1 MPLFA
6 VIGKDDTY
14 KVDTRIFNRYQKRI
28 IMNTKLLMTTSS
40 VFMGLIGIAL
50 SFMPNEVL
58 ETFGQDPNEILTLT
72 LQLTGALYFGFA
84 MINWMTKAFIIGGI
98 YSRPLSIGNFSHFF
112 VAGLALLK
120 ASINGNTTSAYTYTM
135 TIIYVL
141 FAILFGY
148 VLFTHPKQK
157 QTN

>member
-1 MPLFA
+1 
-6 VIGKDDTY
+6 
-14 KVDTRIFNRYQKRI
+14 
-28 IMNTKLLMTTSS
+28 MNTKLLMIGSA

-58 ETFGQDPNEILTLT
+58 ENLGQVPNPTLALI

-84 MINWMTKAFIIGGI
+84 MTNWMAKTVLIGGI

-112 VAGLALLK
+112 IAGLALIKSSLK
-120 ASINGNTTSAYTYTM
+120 SSTSSSYIFIL
-135 TIIYVL
+135 TIIYVI

-148 VLFTHPKQK
+148 VLFIHPIKKPINQ
-157 QTN
+157 

>member
-1 MPLFA
+1 
-6 VIGKDDTY
+6 
-14 KVDTRIFNRYQKRI
+14 
-28 IMNTKLLMTTSS
+28 MNTKLLMTASS

-58 ETFGQDPNEILTLT
+58 ETFGQMPNETLTLI

-84 MINWMTKAFIIGGI
+84 MTNWMAKAVLIGGI

-112 VAGLALLK
+112 IAGLALVK
-120 ASINGNTTSAYTYTM
+120 TSFNSNTTSTYIFGLTV
-135 TIIYVL
+135 IYVL

-148 VLFTHPKQK
+148 VLFTHPIKK
-157 QTN
+157 YWTLV

>member
-1 MPLFA
+1 
-6 VIGKDDTY
+6 
-14 KVDTRIFNRYQKRI
+14 
-28 IMNTKLLMTTSS
+28 MNTKLLMAASS

-50 SFMPNEVL
+50 SFMPSEFL
-58 ETFGQDPNEILTLT
+58 EIFGQMPNETLTLI

-84 MINWMTKAFIIGGI
+84 MTNWMAKNVLIGGI

-112 VAGLALLK
+112 IAGLALIK
-120 ASINGNTTSAYTYTM
+120 TFFNSNTTSTYIIGL

-148 VLFTHPKQK
+148 ILFTHPIK
-157 QTN
+157 N